1 MFGMSL
7 KSVAVHAVISVLA
20 VAAAKRIAPINAFL
34 KL

>member
-7 KSVAVHAVISVLA
+7 KTVAVHAVIAVVA
-20 VAAAKRIAPINAFL
+20 VAAAKRIAPINNFL